1 MYFHMIKAIVSQVE
15 LFTLCRHIRMFY
27 GLQTRFEHQIRF
39 TTITESWSAH
49 GTCNA
54 RYFHSIA
61 IGRCVSYLGYTH
73 FHTLVYGDDPSIVLF
88 TVDSVKCMQFKNVI
102 VFVIRLCLYWRNSLS
117 TMDGRAMNCCW
128 TNDRKTIYRF
138 STNVFSI
145 HTYMRSTRTEYSCCE
160 SQGKKIQTHKILFTT
175 PPLAM
180 DLCAWNLCEK
190 SFMRSI
196 SLHSSF
202 FLQFCGAHA
211 VNFSI

>member
-102 VFVIRLCLYWRNSLS
+102 VFVIRLCLYWQNSLS
-117 TMDGRAMNCCW
+117 TMDGRAMNCC
-128 TNDRKTIYRF
+128 
-138 STNVFSI
+138 
-145 HTYMRSTRTEYSCCE
+145 
-160 SQGKKIQTHKILFTT
+160 
-175 PPLAM
+175 
-180 DLCAWNLCEK
+180 
-190 SFMRSI
+190 
-196 SLHSSF
+196 
-202 FLQFCGAHA
+202 
-211 VNFSI
+211 